1 MLLTYDVWLSNANVM
16 KQTSFFREQT
26 GSTSTHP
33 NTWQTYRWLLILHLQ
48 FCNCHIYQKERNKGC
63 ERTGFEKGFQG
74 ERALKNVMSFEPCR
88 KKQSCNTSPTTP
100 SHEWCNQRLQRS
112 YRDPVVGTNCIS
124 ISLFFYSDFF
134 IHCTQCVHRL
144 LGKYGKLIFWVKG
157 FHRSASNVNNT
168 QANSHERLTNRT
180 HGII

>member
-124 ISLFFYSDFF
+124 ISLFFTVAFSS
-134 IHCTQCVHRL
+134 TVHSVFTV
-144 LGKYGKLIFWVKG
+144 FWV
-157 FHRSASNVNNT
+157 NMVNWSFELKAFT
-168 QANSHERLTNRT
+168 DLHQT
-180 HGII
+180 